1 MKKCTECGV
10 SYKINTSG
18 YLFIEG
24 MNNDRT
30 YTEYKYSSIQELED
44 YLKTLTRELKDLSE
58 VKAAVSNEAEKP
70 IVLTSLPVLLE
81 RVKNR
86 EIVQVIQT
94 GELIGHIQPII
105 DLQNNQLFAFESLL
119 RTNGMNQIPPGQLF
133 QVAEKTGLL
142 SMLDQRAREVAIQT
156 RRKYIKKG
164 VKSFINFLPSTIYN
178 PEFCLQHTFHLVNRY
193 GIDPTDLVFEVVETE
208 KIDDVEHLQ
217 KVFITYKKQGMK
229 VALDDVGSGFST
241 IEMLELLHPD
251 YVKIDRSY
259 IDHCDQ
265 DRQKQK
271 FLKEVQLIAQD
282 LNIQVLAEGIERI
295 EELELCRDLGVNL
308 AQGYFVGKPKTGDQ
322 YINLQI

>member
-10 SYKINTSG
+10 SYNIEPSG

-24 MNNDRT
+24 MDKST
-30 YTEYKYSSIQELED
+30 FTEYEYSSYEELED
-44 YLKTLTRELKDLSE
+44 YLKKLTIDMKNSQEI
-58 VKAAVSNEAEKP
+58 KAALSSERVKP
-70 IVLTSLPVLLE
+70 IMLTSLPVLFE

-86 EIVQVIQT
+86 DIVQVIQT

-105 DLQNNQLFAFESLL
+105 DLQNNQLFAYESLL
-119 RTNGMNQIPPGQLF
+119 RTHGMNPFPPGQLF

-142 SMLDQRAREVAIQT
+142 SLLDQRAREVAIQT

-178 PEFCLQHTFHLVNRY
+178 PEFCLQHTFHLVKRY

-208 KIDDVEHLQ
+208 KIEDVEHLQ

-251 YVKIDRSY
+251 YVKIDRSF

-265 DRQKQK
+265 DRHKQK
-271 FLKEVQLIAQD
+271 FLREVQLVSKE

-295 EELELCRDLGVNL
+295 EELELCRDLGMNL
-308 AQGYFVGKPKTGDQ
+308 AQGYFIGKPKAGDQ
-322 YINLQI
+322 YINSQR

>member
-295 EELELCRDLGVNL
+295 EELELCRDLGMNL

>member
-10 SYKINTSG
+10 SYKIDTSG

-24 MNNDRT
+24 MNNENT
-30 YTEYKYSSIQELED
+30 FTEYEYSSFQELED
-44 YLKTLTRELKDLSE
+44 HLNTLTIDLKNRPE
-58 VKAAVSNEAEKP
+58 VKAALSSERVKP
-70 IVLTSLPVLLE
+70 ILLTSLPVLLE

-119 RTNGMNQIPPGQLF
+119 RTNGMNQMPPGQLF

-208 KIDDVEHLQ
+208 KIEDVEHLQ

-241 IEMLELLHPD
+241 IDMLELLHPD

-271 FLKEVQLIAQD
+271 FLREVQLVAQD
-282 LNIQVLAEGIERI
+282 LNIQVLAEGIERM
-295 EELELCRDLGVNL
+295 EELELCRDLGMNL
-308 AQGYFVGKPKTGDQ
+308 AQGYFIGKPKAGDQ
-322 YINLQI
+322 YLNLQL